1 MNFLDLRFM
10 TEAFVTLFV
19 IVDPPGT
26 IPIFMSL
33 TNSMTAK
40 QKSHAARTAVIVAV
54 LVIGMFAIFGQFILG
69 YMHIS
74 LEALQTSGG
83 LLLLLIALQLV
94 TGKEEEMQAT
104 NGVNVALVPLGTP
117 LLAGP
122 GTIVAVMLYVQRANG
137 ELPKLSGIVLACV
150 GLAICMYLFMRF
162 SGFIAGILRQGG
174 VTLVTRIAGVLLAA
188 ISVQMIS
195 NGVHTFLISWGALPP
210 VAN

>member
-1 MNFLDLRFM
+1 M

-122 GTIVAVMLYVQRANG
+122 GAIVAVMLYVQRANG
-137 ELPKLSGIVLACV
+137 ELPKLGGIVLACV

>member
-122 GTIVAVMLYVQRANG
+122 GAIVAVMLYVQRANG

-210 VAN
+210 IAN

>member
-122 GTIVAVMLYVQRANG
+122 GAIVAVMLYVQRANG

>member
-1 MNFLDLRFM
+1 M

-122 GTIVAVMLYVQRANG
+122 GAIVAVMLYVQRANG